1 VIAVLLAVLAL
12 AVGLAAGLLAP
23 RLHGLGPRRAAQAT
37 ATRQILLPF
46 TGTTL
51 SRRALEAAMRLA
63 RVEGATLMPAFL
75 ATVPLHQSLD
85 SPVPTQCAIG
95 MPLLEA
101 IEQRAAAE
109 GIPVDARVQRGRSY
123 RHALGRLLDGEHFDR
138 VIISAGD
145 DPRTGLSGE
154 DLLWTIEHANAEVLI
169 LRPARQDARV
179 VTASGLAGHF

>member
-1 VIAVLLAVLAL
+1 MIAAALLLAGVLIGLVCGLAL
-12 AVGLAAGLLAP
+12 P
-23 RLHGLGPRRAAQAT
+23 RLRARELREARAT

-63 RVEGATLMPAFL
+63 KVEDATLMPAFL

-85 SPVPTQCAIG
+85 SPVARQCELG

-101 IEQRAAAE
+101 IEQRAVSE

-123 RHALGRLLDGEHFDR
+123 RHALGRLLDAERFDR
-138 VIISAGD
+138 VIVSAAD

-154 DLLWTIEHANAEVLI
+154 DLLWTIDHANAEVMI
-169 LRPARQDARV
+169 LRPAPQDTRV
-179 VTASGLAGHF
+179 VSANGVTGHF